1 MALTFFVIVIF
12 IIQTGNKN
20 KTWPHAL
27 PENTLLWVSAVV
39 GIGMGLLCLCFLM
52 PFLRKRVIAWEAE
65 ACGMHHHQAPA
76 WLPAACSAGQPLCG
90 QGWGKSGRLCT
101 FDGHTGQTPPTA
113 CQETA
118 AAHSTFAAGSVP
130 DDGSGLAQAPAVH
143 ALRPLQAQ
151 STASSCPGSNPI
163 PG

>member
-27 PENTLLWVSAVV
+27 PERTLLWVSAVV

-65 ACGMHHHQAPA
+65 QGRCAP
-76 WLPAACSAGQPLCG
+76 
-90 QGWGKSGRLCT
+90 KK
-101 FDGHTGQTPPTA
+101 
-113 CQETA
+113 
-118 AAHSTFAAGSVP
+118 
-130 DDGSGLAQAPAVH
+130 
-143 ALRPLQAQ
+143 RP
-151 STASSCPGSNPI
+151 SSLKLKKP
-163 PG
+163 